1 MKPCTLVCALL
12 PMLFIISV
20 AGIQPTT
27 LAPTAQQKRAGETRD
42 QSRSTGSITGHV
54 ITDQGQPLGNAA
66 VYVRPINASSASGGP
81 HTTTDDTGHFQ
92 VTGLAVGVYSIRVSR
107 PGYIADPA
115 QRERNYYRIDD
126 TAEIRML
133 RGGVITG
140 TVTNSMGE
148 PVIAVRVR
156 ALRVPDSQGRPT
168 GTGQMN
174 EGITD
179 DRGVYRIYGLE
190 SGWYA
195 VVAGG
200 GGQESPVSAYDDN
213 VPTYHPSGTRDMA
226 TLVFAQNG
234 EEASGIDIRC
244 RDGRGRAVSGR
255 ISGAFPSGSNDR
267 TTTVTLTRAGSGEM
281 EATLTAWFRGGLGA
295 FGFYGVPDGEY
306 EVMAHAGLGTEEG
319 ALSQPRRVIVKG
331 SDVTGVE
338 LTLARLGAISG
349 RLMLEAAREPERRI
363 ECGDK
368 LGTSPEEIVI
378 IARRDEKDERVDSIR
393 SILLSATSGVPN
405 EKGEFVINSLLTG
418 RYRVEAQLPNDDW
431 YVKTITL
438 PVTPRSAQ
446 GRATA
451 GSATDV
457 ARNGVTVKSGERVG
471 ELTVMLAP
479 GAASLQ
485 GRAISDLKGASFL
498 ASLRVHLVPSERE
511 FADDALR
518 FAETSVEVDGIFVF
532 KNIPPGRY
540 WLLAKSHYGTQ
551 SGEKDYRPIAWNS
564 DGRAALRREAEA
576 AKVAIELQPCQRVGG
591 YKLLYEPLA
600 SR

>member
-12 PMLFIISV
+12 PTLFIISV

-66 VYVRPINASSASGGP
+66 VYVRPINVSSASGGR

-107 PGYIADPA
+107 PGYISDPA
-115 QRERNYYRIDD
+115 QREYNYYRIGD
-126 TAEIRML
+126 TAVIRML

-148 PVIAVRVR
+148 PVIAMRVR
-156 ALRVPDSQGRPT
+156 ALRVRDSQGRPT
-168 GTGQMN
+168 GTDQMN

-226 TLVFAQNG
+226 TLVLAQNG
-234 EEASGIDIRC
+234 EEATGIDIRF
-244 RDGRGRAVSGR
+244 RDGRGHVVSGR

-267 TTTVTLTRAGSGEM
+267 MTTVTLTRAGSGEM

-306 EVMAHAGLGTEEG
+306 EVMAHAGLGTEES
-319 ALSQPRRVIVKG
+319 AISQPRRVIVKG

-338 LTLARLGAISG
+338 LTLARLGAVAG
-349 RLMLEAAREPERRI
+349 RLMIEAAREPERRL

-368 LGTSPEEIVI
+368 LAPEGIVI
-378 IARRDEKDERVDSIR
+378 IARRDEKDGRVDSIR
-393 SILLSATSGVPN
+393 SILLSTSSGVPN
-405 EKGEFVINSLLTG
+405 ERGEFIINSLLTG
-418 RYRVEAQLPNDDW
+418 RYRVEAQLPNDNW
-431 YVKTITL
+431 YVKAITL
-438 PVTPRSAQ
+438 PATPRSTQGSATA
-446 GRATA
+446 GRAT
-451 GSATDV
+451 DV
-457 ARNGVTVKSGERVG
+457 TRNGMTVKPGERAG
-471 ELTVMLAP
+471 ELTVTLAP

-485 GRAISDLKGASFL
+485 GRAISVVKSASFL
-498 ASLRVHLVPSERE
+498 TSLRVHLVPSERE

-518 FAETSVEVDGIFVF
+518 FAETSVEVDGILVF

-540 WLLAKSHYGTQ
+540 WLLAKSHSGTQ

-591 YKLLYEPLA
+591 YRLLYEPLA
-600 SR
+600 SK